1 MSSKWNLRRERVL
14 LWKMDSFYIIAIH
27 GENFS
32 TILIKNFTLHQMN
45 KVKID
50 TRCHRHSNALTGQ
63 SAWVPVKTSATNI
76 MFLTLHYYFLVTA
89 VTSIFDKSVNIRS
102 SKPHDSNTR
111 YSISNEPPYNSVRR
125 RHFTISALMV
135 VNWNSML

>member
-1 MSSKWNLRRERVL
+1 
-14 LWKMDSFYIIAIH
+14 
-27 GENFS
+27 
-32 TILIKNFTLHQMN
+32 MN

-102 SKPHDSNTR
+102 STATHDILFQTSH
-111 YSISNEPPYNSVRR
+111 SI
-125 RHFTISALMV
+125 IQCGDDILQSAP
-135 VNWNSML
+135 